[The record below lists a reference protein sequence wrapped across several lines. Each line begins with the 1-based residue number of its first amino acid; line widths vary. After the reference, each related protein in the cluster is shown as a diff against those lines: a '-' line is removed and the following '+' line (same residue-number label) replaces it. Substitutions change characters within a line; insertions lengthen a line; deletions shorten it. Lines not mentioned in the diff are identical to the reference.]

1 MSIKKFIYTKYPK
14 QYGKFLYFIALIF
27 LPFKLLMLKMGFKV
41 YFGNKEQD
49 EWVVE
54 EIFNEKNRLKVSTT
68 GSNGGDDEN
77 GKNGGNNTTSI
88 DEKLFNWT
96 PEALE
101 RIEKVPSG
109 FMRDNTKSRVLG
121 YAESINVKDITL
133 EVIARFIATLS
144 NNK

>member
-54 EIFNEKNRLKVSTT
+54 EIFNVK
-68 GSNGGDDEN
+68 
-77 GKNGGNNTTSI
+77 KNGYFLDIGATDGVLENNTLVL
-88 DEKLFNWT
+88 EKKLKWNG
-96 PEALE
+96 
-101 RIEKVPSG
+101 IC
-109 FMRDNTKSRVLG
+109 
-121 YAESINVKDITL
+121 
-133 EVIARFIATLS
+133 
-144 NNK
+144 